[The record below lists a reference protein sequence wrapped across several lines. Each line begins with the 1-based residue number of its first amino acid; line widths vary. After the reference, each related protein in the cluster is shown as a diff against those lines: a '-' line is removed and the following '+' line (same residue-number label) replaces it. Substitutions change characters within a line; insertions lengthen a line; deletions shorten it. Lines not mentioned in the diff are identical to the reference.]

1 MGMITDMSPSS
12 TYNSLKDGVRALSG
26 LPDGA
31 LHLIAGLGTY
41 LVANALIRRPHS
53 PLPLLMVLATEG
65 VNELS
70 DRLIHG
76 SWRLE
81 NTMYDV
87 VMTVALP
94 LTIYLKGALVDPRR
108 ILGSEPR

>member
-1 MGMITDMSPSS
+1 MGMITGMSPSS
-12 TYNSLKDGVRALSG
+12 TYNNIKDGVRALSG

-31 LHLIAGLGTY
+31 LHLIAGLATY
-41 LVANALIRRPHS
+41 LVADALIRRPRS
-53 PLPLLMVLATEG
+53 PLPLLLVLATEG

-87 VMTVALP
+87 VMTVTLP
-94 LTIYLKGALVDPRR
+94 LIVYFKGALVGHRR
-108 ILGSEPR
+108 FLGS